1 MSQADEMSCQEL
13 VDVITGYIEG
23 SLPAPD
29 RARLEA
35 LLDECPWCV
44 TYLEQMRETIM
55 TLGMLREQQLSPETR
70 AGLLE
75 AFRGWRGAA

>member
-35 LLDECPWCV
+35 HLDECPWCV